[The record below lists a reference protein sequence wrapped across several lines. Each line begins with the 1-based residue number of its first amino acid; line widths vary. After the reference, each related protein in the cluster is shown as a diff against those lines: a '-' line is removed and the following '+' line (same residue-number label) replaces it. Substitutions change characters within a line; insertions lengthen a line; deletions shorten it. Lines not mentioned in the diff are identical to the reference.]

1 MTEESIRLTVAEMWT
16 EELLAL
22 VERAARPGA
31 IGICANDINDLA
43 RDASRLLRRIDA
55 LEVPD
60 RPKRKRTVALEEGS
74 FW

>member
-22 VERAARPGA
+22 VERMARSTSA
-31 IGICANDINDLA
+31 RSSEARALLA
-43 RDASRLLRRIDA
+43 KIDA

-60 RPKRKRTVALEEGS
+60 RPQRKRSAPPLEEGS

>member
-1 MTEESIRLTVAEMWT
+1 MTNESIRLTIAEMWT

-22 VERAARPGA
+22 VERAAAYDGVMT
-31 IGICANDINDLA
+31 LA
-43 RDASRLLRRIDA
+43 RDARRLLRQIDA

-60 RPKRKRTVALEEGS
+60 RPQRKRTVPLQEGS

>member
-1 MTEESIRLTVAEMWT
+1 MTNESIRLTIAELWT
-16 EELLAL
+16 EELLAI
-22 VERAARPGA
+22 VERAADGVPT
-31 IGICANDINDLA
+31 A

-60 RPKRKRTVALEEGS
+60 RPQRKRTVALEEGS